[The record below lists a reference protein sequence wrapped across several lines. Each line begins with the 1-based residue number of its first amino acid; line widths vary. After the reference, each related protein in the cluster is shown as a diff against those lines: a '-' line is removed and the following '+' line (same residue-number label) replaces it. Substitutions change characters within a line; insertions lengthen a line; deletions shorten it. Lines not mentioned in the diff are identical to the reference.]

1 MNANPDQR
9 PTAGEL
15 HDILDFW
22 DYCVRFGTYQ
32 EEEKFGYKGKE
43 VKAMFEEA
51 DKEIPNISTSYEKN
65 PDAVYTSRLFAF
77 NNLSKPINS
86 TIIASYIDE
95 ESSEGSVF
103 KYSCQ
108 IIKIINPVIT
118 NFVVILIDCQDS
130 QLHDLE
136 LS

>member
-9 PTAGEL
+9 QAASEL
-15 HDILDFW
+15 HDILYFW
-22 DYCVRFGTYQ
+22 RFGDGQ
-32 EEEKFGYKGKE
+32 EEKFGYKRKE
-43 VKAMFEEA
+43 VEAMFEEA
-51 DKEIPNISTSYEKN
+51 NKEIPNISTSYEKN
-65 PDAVYTSRLFAF
+65 PDAVYTSRVFTF

-103 KYSCQ
+103 KFFCQ
-108 IIKIINPVIT
+108 IIKIINPMIT

-136 LS
+136 V